1 MNCLQYKIR
10 FHLILVRIQ
19 IQIVFMKPV
28 NEYLHR
34 IYGDMCINNGDMHFL
49 LQASFWPFKAME
61 RVFEEEFG
69 KDVTAM

>member
-1 MNCLQYKIR
+1 MNCLQDKIR

-19 IQIVFMKPV
+19 IQIGFMKVV

-34 IYGDMCINNGDMHFL
+34 IYGDMCINNGDMRIL

-69 KDVTAM
+69 RDVTVM